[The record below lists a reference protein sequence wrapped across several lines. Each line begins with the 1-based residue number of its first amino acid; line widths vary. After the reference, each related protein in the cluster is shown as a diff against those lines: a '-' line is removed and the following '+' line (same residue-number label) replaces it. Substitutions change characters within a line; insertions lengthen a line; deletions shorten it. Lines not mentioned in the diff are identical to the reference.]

1 MEYEINNGELRN
13 AESHLQFPLDCF
25 LHFFEAEKILL
36 NNVQIDL
43 SISFEA
49 MIRSSC
55 SNPCIWI
62 RVSMKSYKF

>member
-1 MEYEINNGELRN
+1 MEYEINNGELRS

-43 SISFEA
+43 STSFDA
-49 MIRSSC
+49 T
-55 SNPCIWI
+55 
-62 RVSMKSYKF
+62 V